1 MHPIFSSV
9 SVVSITHLVD
19 KVAVRFVVVE
29 QAKQDEQLRDFQR
42 NNKRATEEDI
52 NGAGRAFP
60 TPKRYQR
67 KAEAWGSLDF
77 VSRMAEADR
86 EKHEK
91 LDEVRREK
99 LAAQQA
105 EEEKHLVHAR
115 KIVATKEEAEEIAE
129 RLFRWEA
136 EKQNVLNDVR
146 QEIEETQRIEPKPRF
161 DSASRSLI
169 DSFDTR
175 VPVTDRLLHWREV
188 HNEELEQKR
197 VQTLAEAE
205 TELTFQP
212 KLGKT
217 AQHVRS
223 NRPLSKDNVF
233 ETLYDTASSHA
244 SKFKTADCNKAK
256 GASETARVEL
266 RAELEGLTVSLLKKR
281 AAAAGVSVD
290 AMLAAMQ
297 AAVRCEILRLPVAFL
312 ILLSILKQRCC
323 CCDCRRTLGY
333 HDTQPVASTAGKVQS
348 SMLLRRR
355 MP

>member
-1 MHPIFSSV
+1 
-9 SVVSITHLVD
+9 
-19 KVAVRFVVVE
+19 
-29 QAKQDEQLRDFQR
+29 
-42 NNKRATEEDI
+42 
-52 NGAGRAFP
+52 
-60 TPKRYQR
+60 
-67 KAEAWGSLDF
+67 
-77 VSRMAEADR
+77 MAEADR

-105 EEEKHLVHAR
+105 AEEKHLVHAR
-115 KIVATKEEAEEIAE
+115 KTVATKQEGEEIAE
-129 RLFRWEA
+129 RLFRWET

-169 DSFDTR
+169 DSVDTL

-197 VQTLAEAE
+197 VQTITEAE

-212 KLGKT
+212 KLGKS

-244 SKFKTADCNKAK
+244 SKVKTTDFTKAK
-256 GASETARVEL
+256 AASETARVEL
-266 RAELEGLTVSLLKKR
+266 RAELQGLTVVLLKKR
-281 AAAAGVSVD
+281 AATAGVSVG
-290 AMLAAMQ
+290 AMQAAMQ
-297 AAVRCEILRLPVAFL
+297 AAVRCEILRLPVAL
-312 ILLSILKQRCC
+312 YIIASILTRGCC
-323 CCDCRRTLGY
+323 GCRRTLGY

-348 SMLLRRR
+348 SMLLRRKTL
-355 MP
+355 